1 MCANKLGEHSSLGQA
16 SYTQTTYCKFT
27 KCNYNLIVSFNFAVY
42 KYDEINYSIACEK
55 KMLVAIHT
63 STIITAQREPEILTT
78 VK

>member
-1 MCANKLGEHSSLGQA
+1 MCK
-16 SYTQTTYCKFT
+16 QTGGTFKPRTSILHTNHCKFT